1 MLNQSQKTTLA
12 SLKKA
17 AFFAV
22 LTLFG
27 TSSMLYAQTQLIEE
41 VTRSG
46 DEILIPYKKYE
57 LDNGLTVIVHEDDSD
72 PLVHV
77 DITYHVGSAR
87 EELYKSGFAHF
98 FEHMM
103 FQGSENVADEE
114 HFKIISDAGGTLNGS
129 TNRDR
134 TNYYQTVPSNQLEVV
149 LWLEADRMGFFLDA
163 VTQKKFEI
171 QRETVKNEKG
181 QNYDNAAYGR
191 WSELTG
197 ETLYPFGHPYSWL
210 TIGKLEDLDR
220 VDVDDLKKFFMRWYG
235 PNNATLT
242 IGGNVTAEEV
252 IPMVEKYFGVIP
264 RGPEVENMTL
274 EPVQID
280 ADRYVSYVDNN
291 IRFPALLATYPTVP
305 RFHPDEAPLDFLAQI
320 LGTGRS
326 SYLFKKFI
334 LTQKAIQASVFHP
347 VSELAGEFTMF
358 VLPFPGQT
366 LADFEQE
373 MRVIL
378 DEFATEGVSDN
389 DLTKIKASFESSFIN
404 GLTSV
409 SGKVSQLA
417 DYQTIAGNA
426 NYIEEDLSRYLAV
439 TKEDIMRVF
448 NEYIYNKPGVLLSV
462 LPNDGGATAPAAPD
476 NYVAQKDGDNPFPTT
491 DYSGLS
497 YSRPEGDSFD
507 RSVKPTPGTAPL
519 VQVPD
524 YWRASFENGIQLIGT
539 ESNEVPTVNV
549 QLYIK
554 GGHELDANE
563 PQKAGLASLTAALMN
578 ESTQNYSS
586 EEISEELRLVAS
598 SISVSGGR
606 SETVVGV
613 STLSKNLTRTM
624 ELLEEILYR
633 PAFTEDDFNRV
644 KQQQLE
650 SIRASYQ
657 NPAAVASQIYS
668 RLLFGDEHIYSV
680 PTSGLEETVSRI
692 TVGDVRNFYETYMS
706 PEITEVVVVG
716 DISEEEALSSLAF
729 LNNWEIKNVEIPDL
743 PEPKP
748 GDYTK
753 VYLMDK
759 VGAPQSEIRI
769 GYVSD
774 MTYDATGEYFKTS
787 LMNYSL
793 GGAFNSRINLNLR
806 EDKGW
811 TYGARSGFS
820 GNDRGSQFT
829 ASAGIKASATD
840 SAVVEFIK
848 EIKGFQENGITDD
861 ELNFMRNSIGQ
872 RDARRY
878 ETPFQKAGFLGNIIR
893 YDLDGSYVDRQA
905 EIIQSITREEI
916 NALARKYLNTD
927 NAYILV
933 VGDGASNRDKLKAL
947 GYEVV
952 DVTEKGDII
961 KPVLE
966 GNE

>member
-1 MLNQSQKTTLA
+1 MFNQLLKITLLTTI
-12 SLKKA
+12 
-17 AFFAV
+17 
-22 LTLFG
+22 LT
-27 TSSMLYAQTQLIEE
+27 TSMLHLKAQTSLIEE
-41 VTRSG
+41 INFAEKNDG
-46 DEILIPYKKYE
+46 IIIPFKKFI
-57 LDNGLTVIVHEDDSD
+57 LDNGLTIIIHEDVSD

-191 WSELTG
+191 WSELTA

-220 VDVDDLKKFFMRWYG
+220 VDVEDLKKFFMRWYG

-274 EPVQID
+274 EPVQLD

-476 NYVAQKDGDNPFPTT
+476 NYVAQKDRDNPFPTT

-507 RSVKPTPGTAPL
+507 RSVKPKPGTAPL

-524 YWRASFENGIQLIGT
+524 YWRANFENGIQLIGT

-554 GGHELDANE
+554 GGHELDAND

-692 TVGDVRNFYETYMS
+692 TVEDVRNFYETYMS

-893 YDLDGSYVDRQA
+893 YDLDGSYVDKQA

-961 KPVLE
+961 EPVQE